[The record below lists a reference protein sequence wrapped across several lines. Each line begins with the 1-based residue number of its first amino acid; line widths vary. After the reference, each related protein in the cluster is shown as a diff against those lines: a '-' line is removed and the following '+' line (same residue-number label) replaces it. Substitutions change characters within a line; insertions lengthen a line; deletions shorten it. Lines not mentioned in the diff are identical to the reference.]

1 MTGFLLRTGVTALA
15 IWIASAI
22 VPGLRVEGT
31 LTLLVAAVLLGV
43 VNAVVRPIAIVLT
56 LPLTLLSLGLFL
68 VVVNA
73 GMLALVAAMLD
84 AMTLAGFWSAVF
96 ASLVVSAV
104 STTASW
110 YVGPRGQV
118 QVLIVERRGD
128 VG

>member
-1 MTGFLLRTGVTALA
+1 VTGFLVRTGVTALA

-56 LPLTLLSLGLFL
+56 LPLTLLTLGVFL

-84 AMTLAGFWSAVF
+84 AMTLSGFWSAVF

-110 YVGPRGQV
+110 YVGPRGQM
-118 QVLIVERRGD
+118 QVMIVERRG
-128 VG
+128 

>member
-1 MTGFLLRTGVTALA
+1 VTGFLVRTVVTALA

-84 AMTLAGFWSAVF
+84 AMTLAGFWSAIF

-118 QVLIVERRGD
+118 QVLVVERRG
-128 VG
+128 

>member
-1 MTGFLLRTGVTALA
+1 VTGFLVRTVVTALA

-96 ASLVVSAV
+96 ASVVVSAV

-118 QVLIVERRGD
+118 QVLVVERRG
-128 VG
+128 

>member
-1 MTGFLLRTGVTALA
+1 MTGFLVRTVVTALA

-118 QVLIVERRGD
+118 QVLVVERRG
-128 VG
+128 

>member
-31 LTLLVAAVLLGV
+31 GTLVLAAVLLGV

-84 AMTLAGFWSAVF
+84 AMTVSGFWSAVF
-96 ASLVVSAV
+96 ASLVVSLV

-118 QVLIVERRGD
+118 QVLIVERRG
-128 VG
+128 

>member
-1 MTGFLLRTGVTALA
+1 VTGFLVRTVVTALA

-118 QVLIVERRGD
+118 QVLVVERRG
-128 VG
+128 